1 MDTRHIFHLFESRG
15 LEDTR
20 WQISNVTP
28 TNRNIGATFRGNQG
42 SRVLPRGSLQLPPTQ
57 GRPIGVHGQPYCGI
71 VSETSAWAESFL
83 CSDGPVYP
91 ENSYDIH

>member
-28 TNRNIGATFRGNQG
+28 TNRNIGATFQGTQG
-42 SRVLPRGSLQLPPTQ
+42 SRFFHVGQSAFLQLPPTR
-57 GRPIGVHGQPYCGI
+57 GRPIGVHDRPYCGI
-71 VSETSAWAESFL
+71 ISETSAWAESFL
-83 CSDGPVYP
+83 
-91 ENSYDIH
+91 